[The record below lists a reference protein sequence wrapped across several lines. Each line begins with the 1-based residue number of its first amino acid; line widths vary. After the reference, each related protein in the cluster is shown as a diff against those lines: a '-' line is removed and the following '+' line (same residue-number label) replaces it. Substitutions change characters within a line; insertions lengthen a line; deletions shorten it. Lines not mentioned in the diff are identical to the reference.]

1 MVSCYNVFSYPSNV
15 SVWLPLSARER
26 KVNVVQMKRCTSSVV
41 AVIIHDRKV
50 HSDCAGTYRLASGDW
65 APPGTARVAPAHV
78 RGFLWTLAW
87 FQLIETRFQLGFRL
101 QDPGTGSVSVV

>member
-1 MVSCYNVFSYPSNV
+1 M
-15 SVWLPLSARER
+15 
-26 KVNVVQMKRCTSSVV
+26 NVVQIKRCTSSYTSSVV
-41 AVIIHDRKV
+41 AVIIHYTGRYT
-50 HSDCAGTYRLASGDW
+50 HMTTGTPSGH
-65 APPGTARVAPAHV
+65 PGTARVAPAHV

>member
-26 KVNVVQMKRCTSSVV
+26 KVNVVQIKRCTSSVV
-41 AVIIHDRKV
+41 AVIIQE
-50 HSDCAGTYRLASGDW
+50 GTLDMTTGT
-65 APPGTARVAPAHV
+65 PTGHPGTARVAPAHV

-87 FQLIETRFQLGFRL
+87 FQLIETRFQLGFR
-101 QDPGTGSVSVV
+101 